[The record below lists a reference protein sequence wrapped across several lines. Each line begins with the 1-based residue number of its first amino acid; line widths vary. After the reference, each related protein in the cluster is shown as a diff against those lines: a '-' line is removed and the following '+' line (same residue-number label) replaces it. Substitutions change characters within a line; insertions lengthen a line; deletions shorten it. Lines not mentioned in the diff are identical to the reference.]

1 MKSNCAAF
9 HAVVHGLVQGVN
21 YRYFVQRHAESLDI
35 DGYVC
40 NLDDGSVEVVAE
52 GEKDKL
58 TRLIDKLREGPRV
71 ARVDDVDITWLIDV
85 GRYSRFEVRF

>member
-1 MKSNCAAF
+1 MSNLCAF

-21 YRYFVQRHAESLDI
+21 YRYFVQRHADLLDI

-52 GEKDKL
+52 GDKEKL
-58 TRLIDKLREGPRV
+58 AQLIAKLREGPRA
-71 ARVDDVDITWLIDV
+71 ARVDDVDVTWLKDV